1 MIPVSQR
8 FSPADKL
15 YDTARQQL
23 ASGEVEA
30 AVRTL
35 EEATGRFPTFAKA
48 WSELA
53 NILLHHLHD
62 AENAIDYFKKSIET
76 DPKIA
81 EAYLGY
87 AEALFALERY
97 AEVNAI
103 LNQAMEVKG
112 VKKDQ
117 AHYRLALLLESQGR
131 FDEAIDK
138 YREAILATF
147 SQENINRS
155 EEGINRCVLK
165 KKYSR

>member
-8 FSPADKL
+8 FSAADKL
-15 YDTARQQL
+15 FESARQQL
-23 ASGEVEA
+23 ASGDVEA

-35 EEATGRFPTFAKA
+35 EEVTTRFPSFAEA
-48 WSELA
+48 WYELG
-53 NILLHHLHD
+53 NILLHHLRD

-76 DPKIA
+76 NPKIA

-87 AEALFALERY
+87 AEALFILERF

-117 AHYRLALLLESQGR
+117 AHFRLALLFESQGR

-138 YREAILATF
+138 YREAILTSF
-147 SQENINRS
+147 SQENINRC
-155 EEGINRCVLK
+155 EEGINRSVLK